1 MVRSADNIISH
12 TKILALIAA
21 ALIVWSADF
30 SSAFFME
37 TDTDNRAF
45 TETLQKNV
53 HNGHVNYKALCKD
66 PALSTYVAQ
75 LSKTAPDGSEESQ
88 LAFWINAYNAYTLKV
103 ICDHYPVKSIN
114 ELHRGGLIIGTLTK
128 GTIWDKKLAIINGE
142 PLTLNHIEHEVI
154 RKQFHEPRAH
164 FALVCASVSC
174 PALRPEAYEAAKLN
188 EQLED
193 QAKLFFADSGKNSFD
208 VPDKIAHLSK
218 ILDWYSGD
226 FGKTKQDV
234 LLFVSRFVAEPIASE
249 IRKDPGKWKIEY
261 TDYNWD
267 LNE

>member
-1 MVRSADNIISH
+1 MRKGKIKNMVRS
-12 TKILALIAA
+12 A
-21 ALIVWSADF
+21 ALIVWSAGV
-30 SSAFFME
+30 SPAFFME
-37 TDTDNRAF
+37 AYADNAVF

-53 HNGHVNYKALCKD
+53 RNGHVNYKAMCKD
-66 PALSTYVAQ
+66 PALSTYITQ
-75 LSKTAPDGSEESQ
+75 LSRTAPEGSKESQ

-128 GTIWDKKLAIINGE
+128 GTIWDKKLAVVNGE

-174 PALRPEAYEAAKLN
+174 PALRPEAYEATKLN

-193 QAKLFFADSGKNSFD
+193 QGRIFFADSGKNSFD
-208 VPDKIAHLSK
+208 VPNKIAHLSK

-234 LLFVSRFVAEPIASE
+234 LLFASRFVAEPIASE